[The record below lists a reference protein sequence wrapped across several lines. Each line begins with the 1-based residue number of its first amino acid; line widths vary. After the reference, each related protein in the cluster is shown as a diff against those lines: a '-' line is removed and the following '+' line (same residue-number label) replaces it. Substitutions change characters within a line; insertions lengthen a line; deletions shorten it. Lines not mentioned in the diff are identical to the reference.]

1 MRVIITGGSGLIG
14 RELTKRLSDDGHE
27 VIILSRSPH
36 KVNRLP
42 ANARAEKWDARTAEG
57 WGALADGADAII
69 NLAGANIGASRWTEE
84 RKRIILESR
93 VHAGEAVVEA
103 VQAAANKPKVV
114 IQASA
119 VGYYGNR
126 GDEPLTEESS
136 AGDDFLAHVCIAW
149 ENTVKPLEDQVRLI
163 YIRTGVV
170 LTTTDGALKQMM
182 LPFKFFAGGPL
193 GDGKQW
199 FPWIHLDDE
208 VAAILYLLYNEDA
221 EGVYNLNSPRIMT
234 NANFV
239 KTLGKVMNRPA
250 IMPAPAFALKLA
262 LGEMATLVLDGQ
274 RMIPQRLEETDFE
287 FAYPDAEAALQN
299 LIQNNK

>member
-42 ANARAEKWDARTAEG
+42 ANARAEKWDARTADG

-93 VHAGEAVVEA
+93 VHAGQAVVEA
-103 VQAAANKPKVV
+103 VQAAVNKPKVV

-136 AGDDFLAHVCIAW
+136 AGDNFLAHVCVAW
-149 ENTVKPLEDQVRLI
+149 ENAVKPIENQVRLV

-208 VAAILYLLYNEDA
+208 VAAILYLLYDEEA

-262 LGEMATLVLDGQ
+262 LGEMSTLVLDGQ

-287 FAYPDAEAALQN
+287 FAYPDAEAALRD